1 MFLSSTRTRSSHPLR
16 KHCGGQEDDA
26 LVVWSS
32 SATNW
37 LKKKETLFLF
47 TCLAQIRVRR
57 LTSSLADGELVQD
70 FTPALEQRL
79 KVLFH
84 VL

>member
-1 MFLSSTRTRSSHPLR
+1 MMIGFIGSVELFCHQL
-16 KHCGGQEDDA
+16 A
-26 LVVWSS
+26 
-32 SATNW
+32 
-37 LKKKETLFLF
+37 KKKETLFLF
-47 TCLAQIRVRR
+47 TCLAQIRVRT

-70 FTPALEQRL
+70 FTPAVEQRL